1 MEFGYCICLLSCNF
15 CGWWSRHSL
24 VPHPGGVVLALGDQ
38 CQNQFPPRAPG
49 GPWGVGCCRTGLCST
64 LLRCASR
71 PPPERGCGDTECADI
86 SVLFGT
92 VVSVYV
98 SLSAKTD
105 ELLKKEKD
113 N

>member
-1 MEFGYCICLLSCNF
+1 MEFGYCICVLTCNF
-15 CGWWSRHSL
+15 CWVVEHGL
-24 VPHPGGVVLALGDQ
+24 VHHPGGVVPALGNQ
-38 CQNQFPPRAPG
+38 CQNQIPSWAPG
-49 GPWGVGCCRTGLCST
+49 GPRGVGCCRTGSCST
-64 LLRCASR
+64 LLGCAPR
-71 PPPERGCGDTECADI
+71 PPPERGSGDTECADI

-92 VVSVYV
+92 VVIVYV